1 MQNVSLL
8 MAFTAGIISFLSP
21 CVLPLVPGY
30 ISFVS
35 GVSVEEIGGLREKKV
50 VMVNSIF
57 FIIGFSMIFIF
68 LGVSATWMGV
78 FFASKKAILTKIA
91 GLIIIFFGIF
101 KMGLIRSFA
110 FYRETRFHIRGRKF
124 GTLGALLLGA
134 AFAFGWTPCVGPIL
148 GSILAYAGTL
158 GKVNEGVVLLLIY
171 SMGLGIPFLL
181 VAFGLNRFFA
191 VFDRIKKHLRLI
203 EIVSGILMAILG
215 VLVFSDKLILI
226 PGYISFLNKLAL

>member
-1 MQNVSLL
+1 MESVSLF

-35 GVSVEEIGGLREKKV
+35 GVSVEEIGRLREKKV

-57 FIIGFSMIFIF
+57 FIIGFSIIFIL
-68 LGVSATWMGV
+68 LGISATWMGV

-110 FYRETRFHIRGRKF
+110 FYREARFHVRGRKF
-124 GTLGALLLGA
+124 GLLGALLLGA

-158 GKVNEGVVLLLIY
+158 GKVDQGVVLLLIY

-181 VAFGLNRFFA
+181 VAFGLNRFLG
-191 VFDRIKKHLRLI
+191 VFDRIKKHLHLI
-203 EIVSGILMAILG
+203 EIVSGIILVILG
-215 VLVFSDKLILI
+215 VLVFTDKLILLA
-226 PGYISFLNKLAL
+226 GYVPFLNKFTL

>member
-1 MQNVSLL
+1 

-35 GVSVEEIGGLREKKV
+35 GVSVEEIGGLTEKKV

-57 FIIGFSMIFIF
+57 FIIGFSMIFVL
-68 LGVSATWMGV
+68 LGISATWMGV
-78 FFASKKAILTKIA
+78 FFASKKAVLTKIA

-101 KMGLIRSFA
+101 KMGLIRSFT

-124 GTLGALLLGA
+124 GILGALLIGA
-134 AFAFGWTPCVGPIL
+134 AFGFGWTPCVGPIL

-158 GKVNEGVVLLLIY
+158 GKVDQGVVLLLIY

-191 VFDRIKKHLRLI
+191 VFDRIKRHLRLI
-203 EIVSGILMAILG
+203 EVVSGIIMVILG
-215 VLVFSDKLILI
+215 LLVFSDKLILI
-226 PGYISFLNKLAL
+226 PGYLSFLNKLAL